1 MVINDAVVHL
11 LVAPCGSAYAVFLK
25 CGVDILDFLGM
36 NLKSIH
42 INHGHPAT
50 MKVSD
55 YISPKYQSTSVIS
68 CGYFGAVELLFSVI

>member
-1 MVINDAVVHL
+1 MAHSSKFKAISQTIRK
-11 LVAPCGSAYAVFLK
+11 PK
-25 CGVDILDFLGM
+25 RQECGVGILDFLGM